1 MPYLLLQWWCRPVA
15 SSCLKVEIVIT
26 FAEGLWGQG
35 TNALLLITAGCFILR
50 RCKATADDR
59 SLFSVLNPNWVLLP
73 QLVWQQS
80 FLNPVIK
87 RDNELALII
96 GGYYRKVSAKDSN
109 EVLFTKNKIV
119 PLFLNFQ
126 MCSKET
132 SKWDFKELVK
142 LFLRSSSIQAT
153 SGSDDQRLQL
163 SLTDFGQ

>member
-1 MPYLLLQWWCRPVA
+1 M
-15 SSCLKVEIVIT
+15 
-26 FAEGLWGQG
+26 
-35 TNALLLITAGCFILR
+35 
-50 RCKATADDR
+50 
-59 SLFSVLNPNWVLLP
+59 P

-132 SKWDFKELVK
+132 GKWDFKELVK
-142 LFLRSSSIQAT
+142 LFLLSRSIQAT
-153 SGSDDQRLQL
+153 SGNDDQRLQL
-163 SLTDFGQ
+163 CLTDF